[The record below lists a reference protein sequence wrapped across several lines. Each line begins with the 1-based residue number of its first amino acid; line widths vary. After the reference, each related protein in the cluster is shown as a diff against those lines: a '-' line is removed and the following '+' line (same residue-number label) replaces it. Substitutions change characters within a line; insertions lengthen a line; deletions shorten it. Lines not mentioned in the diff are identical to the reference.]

1 MILAGLAY
9 RDVGQ
14 PRFFSFFRK
23 SRDCRFRLHKGRK
36 PRLSLR
42 SRDNSVREP
51 NAQPALATGLFTGF
65 GVRPQ
70 RAKMDF
76 QRSRWKS
83 ILSICGNK
91 CTARQVA
98 HPRKTPCPHSF
109 VLWQAAVWQEG
120 FGGDP
125 GWAYRRRTGRR
136 SQAGAVLA
144 AALGHQ
150 HHFYFPSSGA
160 GGVLHKIAGNGEV
173 SVAPG
178 SLRHAGR
185 IEKIKHRGR
194 NQAA

>member
-14 PRFFSFFRK
+14 PRFFLFSRK
-23 SRDCRFRLHKGRK
+23 HRGGRFRLHAGRK

-51 NAQPALATGLFTGF
+51 NAQPAPATGLFTGF

-98 HPRKTPCPHSF
+98 HPRKIPYPHSF
-109 VLWQAAVWQEG
+109 VLWQTAVWQER
-120 FGGDP
+120 FCGDP
-125 GWAYRRRTGRR
+125 GWAYRRRTVRR
-136 SQAGAVLA
+136 PQAGVVLVA
-144 AALGHQ
+144 TLGQ
-150 HHFYFPSSGA
+150 RHHFHFVGEDV
-160 GGVLHKIAGNGEV
+160 GGVLHKIAGNGRG

-178 SLRHAGR
+178 SLCHAGR
-185 IEKIKHRGR
+185 IAKIKQRGR

>member
-14 PRFFSFFRK
+14 PRFFLFSRK
-23 SRDCRFRLHKGRK
+23 RRDCRFRLHKGRK

-51 NAQPALATGLFTGF
+51 NAQPAPATGLFTGF

-91 CTARQVA
+91 CTARQVGIPA
-98 HPRKTPCPHSF
+98 AKTQHLRKTL
-109 VLWQAAVWQEG
+109 VYLQ
-120 FGGDP
+120 
-125 GWAYRRRTGRR
+125 RTC
-136 SQAGAVLA
+136 
-144 AALGHQ
+144 
-150 HHFYFPSSGA
+150 YN
-160 GGVLHKIAGNGEV
+160 KIEV
-173 SVAPG
+173 DHYEQYWKLLKTDS
-178 SLRHAGR
+178 
-185 IEKIKHRGR
+185 K
-194 NQAA
+194 